1 MLGLKELLQVCEEDT
16 RRIVNAGA
24 AKRLAAWRQYKS
36 EAELVA
42 FIARLIRIK
51 ENQANGFFIDRQ
63 HGVSLESIVAIHL
76 PSLFTE
82 DDIRI
87 AKQTLGMS

>member
-1 MLGLKELLQVCEEDT
+1 MRKLSDLLQVCEEDT
-16 RRIVNAGA
+16 SRLVNAGA
-24 AKRLAAWRQYKS
+24 AKRLAAWRRYKS
-36 EAELVA
+36 EAELTA

-51 ENQANGFFIDRQ
+51 PNQANGFLIHKQ
-63 HGVSLESIVAIHL
+63 QGVSLESIVAIHR

-82 DDIRI
+82 EDVII